1 MSFLTVVRHAQ
12 ASFGADNYDCLSTL
26 GEEQARRLANY
37 CIRRDLDFSEV
48 YVGPRARQQQTA
60 ALVRDVYFGVGLAWP
75 EAVVSP
81 ELDEYDI
88 DGLLNRLA
96 PQLARQDHSFRSQID
111 LYRESEDN
119 GDRPRQFQRMFEV
132 LMTHWQ
138 EADDGLAG
146 LETWPEFRER
156 VRRGLR
162 RILDKPGRG
171 RRVALFTSG
180 GVVGV
185 IAQLA
190 LAAPDRTALELS
202 WRVQNCGM
210 SEFVF
215 TRDRLTLDTF
225 NAAVHLEEAALRTY
239 R

>member
-1 MSFLTVVRHAQ
+1 MSLLSVVRHAQ
-12 ASFGADNYDCLSTL
+12 ASFGADNYDCLSAL
-26 GEEQARRLANY
+26 GQEQARRLAHY
-37 CIRRDLDFSEV
+37 WIRRDVVFSEV
-48 YVGPRARQQQTA
+48 YVGPRARHQQTA
-60 ALVRDVYFGVGLAWP
+60 ARVGDVYSDVGLAWP
-75 EAVVSP
+75 AAVVLP

-96 PQLARQDHSFRSQID
+96 PQLARQDHGFRSTMD
-111 LYRESEDN
+111 RYRQSHDS
-119 GDRPRQFQRMFEV
+119 GDRPRHFQRMFEV
-132 LMTHWQ
+132 LLTHWQ
-138 EADDGLAG
+138 KATDGLNG

-156 VRRGLR
+156 ARRGLR
-162 RILDKPGRG
+162 HILDKPGRS
-171 RRVALFTSG
+171 RQVAVFTSG

-202 WRVQNCGM
+202 WRIQNCAM
-210 SEFVF
+210 TEFVF

-225 NAAVHLEEAALRTY
+225 NAAAHLEEAALCTY